1 MYVCFFYFF
10 YFYFFFIMVWNY
22 YFISARW
29 LPPLRINKLKVKS
42 KSVSFCVFS
51 KYANSVI
58 IELKRGLFK
67 SPIVP
72 LYNFVSYE
80 SNQRTCSWKPVEI
93 PGPRP
98 PTLSKSPKLSS
109 VYPVLIYDLSLFQYP
124 PECGYTISY
133 VNLVRSPRV
142 WQTISGK
149 KTLSR
154 VSRLLRLWVR
164 KKFRFSFCFKLLRGK
179 LQERCCARKSSD

>member
-1 MYVCFFYFF
+1 M
-10 YFYFFFIMVWNY
+10 
-22 YFISARW
+22 
-29 LPPLRINKLKVKS
+29 LQ
-42 KSVSFCVFS
+42 SVSFCEFS

-98 PTLSKSPKLSS
+98 RPLVKVLSYSQYTLFLFMIS
-109 VYPVLIYDLSLFQYP
+109 LSLFQYP

-164 KKFRFSFCFKLLRGK
+164 KKFRFIFCFKLLRGK

>member
-1 MYVCFFYFF
+1 MKVTS
-10 YFYFFFIMVWNY
+10 VRAHG
-22 YFISARW
+22 SRW
-29 LPPLRINKLKVKS
+29 
-42 KSVSFCVFS
+42 
-51 KYANSVI
+51 
-58 IELKRGLFK
+58 K
-67 SPIVP
+67 SPVP
-72 LYNFVSYE
+72 GLRPLVKALSY
-80 SNQRTCSWKPVEI
+80 SQY
-93 PGPRP
+93 
-98 PTLSKSPKLSS
+98 TLFLFMIS
-109 VYPVLIYDLSLFQYP
+109 LSLFQYP

-179 LQERCCARKSSD
+179 LQERCCARKSSDWFTDNVKLLTRIKFRKSIENHEVVNRNPSCATCHLHVRKLLLTTLRFMQRNLSVPVY

>member
-1 MYVCFFYFF
+1 MNKVEEKYGFYKLLPFKGGKL
-10 YFYFFFIMVWNY
+10 NY
-22 YFISARW
+22 TSCGGFGKF
-29 LPPLRINKLKVKS
+29 LLQ
-42 KSVSFCVFS
+42 SVSFCEFS

-98 PTLSKSPKLSS
+98 PTLSKSPKLQS

-164 KKFRFSFCFKLLRGK
+164 KKFRFIFCFKLLRGK